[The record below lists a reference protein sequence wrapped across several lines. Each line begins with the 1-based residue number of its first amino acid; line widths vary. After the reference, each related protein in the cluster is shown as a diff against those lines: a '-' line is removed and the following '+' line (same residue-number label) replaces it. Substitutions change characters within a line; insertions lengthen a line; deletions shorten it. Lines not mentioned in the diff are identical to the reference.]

1 LADPTR
7 FGYGQDVIN
16 EIARLQNINSPQNIQ
31 KYAAMRAGVESEM
44 RQFCVLHEKIATKKT
59 LQLLGKSEEAQLRK
73 FSTNA
78 YELLKFAE
86 NNFDTKLADTHKRS
100 MAAFHAIVATY
111 QRCIGMDEVI
121 IGRQLR
127 GKYGLFERMDD
138 AKESKAR
145 FERFVLQW
153 RHPC

>member
-1 LADPTR
+1 
-7 FGYGQDVIN
+7 
-16 EIARLQNINSPQNIQ
+16 
-31 KYAAMRAGVESEM
+31 
-44 RQFCVLHEKIATKKT
+44 
-59 LQLLGKSEEAQLRK
+59 
-73 FSTNA
+73 
-78 YELLKFAE
+78 
-86 NNFDTKLADTHKRS
+86 
-100 MAAFHAIVATY
+100 
-111 QRCIGMDEVI
+111 MDEVI